1 MMIEPVELLKGLL
14 ERYSPTGQEG
24 EVVAYLVEVMRSAGF
39 TAYSDE
45 VGNAVG
51 VLGDGERQIMLLG
64 HIDTVPGWIPVEQ
77 IGDRLNGR
85 GAVDAKGPLACFVA
99 AATLAGAAPGW
110 QIVVVGAV
118 GEEGDSRGAR
128 YLRDHVPAPYRVV
141 IGEPSGWERIT
152 LGYKG
157 SLWFNY
163 IVWQTLA
170 HTSGQAKTACE
181 QAVQFWNS
189 LSEWAQTYNASRQRV
204 FDQVTPTLRGMRS
217 TSNGFDETA
226 QLHVNVRLPEDV
238 IPSQVIAFLQSIS
251 AAGQIQIEDGIPAFR
266 VEKNSPLVRAFL
278 AAIRQ
283 QGGKPVFSLK
293 TGTADMNL
301 VGPAWNCPILAY
313 GPGDSNLDH
322 TPDEHIQVSEYL
334 RSIEVLGQALRT
346 MMQDA

>member
-1 MMIEPVELLKGLL
+1 
-14 ERYSPTGQEG
+14 
-24 EVVAYLVEVMRSAGF
+24 
-39 TAYSDE
+39 
-45 VGNAVG
+45 
-51 VLGDGERQIMLLG
+51 
-64 HIDTVPGWIPVEQ
+64 
-77 IGDRLNGR
+77 
-85 GAVDAKGPLACFVA
+85 
-99 AATLAGAAPGW
+99 
-110 QIVVVGAV
+110 
-118 GEEGDSRGAR
+118 
-128 YLRDHVPAPYRVV
+128 
-141 IGEPSGWERIT
+141 
-152 LGYKG
+152 
-157 SLWFNY
+157 
-163 IVWQTLA
+163 
-170 HTSGQAKTACE
+170 
-181 QAVQFWNS
+181 
-189 LSEWAQTYNASRQRV
+189 
-204 FDQVTPTLRGMRS
+204 MRS

-301 VGPAWNCPILAY
+301 VGPAWNCPIVAY

-346 MMQDA
+346 MMQEA